1 MIIIGRKL
9 NVFIS
14 YSHKDEAFKE
24 ALDTHL
30 TMLKRSDKIATW
42 NDRAILAGTEW
53 DNEIKQQLAN
63 AHIIVLLVSAS
74 FLASDYIWKEE
85 LSHAMQ
91 RHNNGTAR
99 IIPVFIKACDWKD
112 APFGKIQGLPRDAK
126 PIGTADNDEVWTA
139 VAQGIRAVVADA
151 QQRGIG
157 VAEVTPI
164 NTPVDTPPTT
174 NKTSLPMN
182 QIKTLIAQGKLKQA
196 LDLLPDTNEFILL
209 KARFSKLEREG
220 QIGLITT
227 SEANL
232 ESNRITHALL
242 QMLDDDVVTTSPKP
256 EMVNKST
263 TDFAAIEKALNNA
276 NWADVMDLLDKYFG
290 DNPTLQ
296 YNILKQTIEHALT
309 QGQQPNPA
317 TQQSLQ
323 MLINKLKKQ

>member
-85 LSHAMQ
+85 LNHAMQ

-174 NKTSLPMN
+174 NKAPLAMN
-182 QIKTLIAQGKLKQA
+182 QLKTLIAQGKLKQA
-196 LDLLPDTNEFILL
+196 LDLLPDTNEFILQ
-209 KARFSKLEREG
+209 KARFSKLEHEERMG
-220 QIGLITT
+220 IITT

-232 ESNRITHALL
+232 ERNRITHALL
-242 QMLDDDVVTTSPKP
+242 QML
-256 EMVNKST
+256 
-263 TDFAAIEKALNNA
+263 
-276 NWADVMDLLDKYFG
+276 G
-290 DNPTLQ
+290 DETF
-296 YNILKQTIEHALT
+296 
-309 QGQQPNPA
+309 
-317 TQQSLQ
+317 S
-323 MLINKLKKQ
+323 